1 MQAQGVLYRSNS
13 IIGVNNEIFFDLC
26 HQLAEVS
33 FALQSELLYNK
44 RIDMINLFFR
54 NRRKGENA
62 LDLSEIKII
71 ASFSE
76 LTSKQIKRYP
86 ICLWTISK

>member
-1 MQAQGVLYRSNS
+1 MNFSQTSATSWRRFL
-13 IIGVNNEIFFDLC
+13 
-26 HQLAEVS
+26 
-33 FALQSELLYNK
+33 FALQSELLNNK

-76 LTSKQIKRYP
+76 LTSK
-86 ICLWTISK
+86 